1 VTKGADGVRGAA
13 RRWPYRTAA
22 IKKTLLE
29 ETMIKLAP
37 KLCMIALAAVHFV
50 FANAAPAAAQD
61 YPNRPVR
68 VIIAVTPGGVADIF
82 MRALGERL
90 TAILKQ
96 PFIMENRPGGTFN
109 IATRNCAEA
118 TPDGYTICLLPG
130 EPLTYNQFLFKNP
143 GFNTATDFATITNLF
158 FITQVLA
165 VNTALGVRDFGE
177 LAKLSKDKPGT
188 LSYTAPSLSHATFIE
203 GFKKRTG
210 ADIVGVPF
218 KGGGDAMANFLSG
231 SVPVVFLGLG
241 NVLPYIEPGKAQVL
255 ASDGDKRS
263 PIIPNVPTVQEIF
276 KDIELTR
283 AYFGLVA
290 PAKTPP
296 EAIATLHRAISE
308 VYKDNDFIHK
318 QLVSRGLDPALGS
331 PQEYADF
338 LIKDRAIAER
348 IVKASGRQPQ

>member
-1 VTKGADGVRGAA
+1 MAVPNGCNQ
-13 RRWPYRTAA
+13 
-22 IKKTLLE
+22 KTLLE

-276 KDIELTR
+276 KDISASSHRPRRRRKQSRRFIARSPRSTR
-283 AYFGLVA
+283 TTISSISNSSPGDWTLRSVRRRSMPISSSRTGRSPRGSSRR
-290 PAKTPP
+290 PA
-296 EAIATLHRAISE
+296 A
-308 VYKDNDFIHK
+308 
-318 QLVSRGLDPALGS
+318 SRSD
-331 PQEYADF
+331 
-338 LIKDRAIAER
+338 
-348 IVKASGRQPQ
+348 ASAAGAGTV